1 MKITSQWV
9 DGRCFVATNATGQS
23 AVMDGTPAAEGLKRG
38 PSPME
43 MLLMGMAG
51 CASIDVVDIAKKQR
65 QHITDCIATVEG
77 QRADSVPK
85 VFTDIHIHFQI
96 IGHNLSEAAIAKAVQ
111 LSAEKYCS
119 ASIMLGKAARIS
131 NSFEIIAA
139 EAVEKHS
146 S

>member
-1 MKITSQWV
+1 M
-9 DGRCFVATNATGQS
+9 
-23 AVMDGTPAAEGLKRG
+23 
-38 PSPME
+38 
-43 MLLMGMAG
+43 
-51 CASIDVVDIAKKQR
+51 
-65 QHITDCIATVEG
+65 
-77 QRADSVPK
+77 PK